1 MEKSPMPK
9 WLKVTIAIAACAIVL
24 VGYSV
29 LSVSLGFEHGGGY
42 FILILLFSLLGG
54 LWRAIVGSD
63 KNKETDVVSDTNPIE
78 HEDATDSEPSDIK
91 MENQSATIAID
102 GSEHKD
108 KILSSPISANI
119 GDSPKYDFHIVVKV
133 LLLILMVIGIVVMV
147 YQGANDFT
155 WENYTVGWIRLI
167 GSLIGLSGF
176 ILLYL
181 KKFSG
186 FIVIV
191 SVLLFSVIYS
201 AIMHDANLGMI
212 IFAAVFRVVAISLIL
227 LIRHNG
233 VSAWSILLHRHSE
246 TLHELKETF
255 PVKPFLYIDKTPVD
269 KPTESPKPTMSFK
282 DWLNK

>member
-1 MEKSPMPK
+1 MEKTPMPK

-63 KNKETDVVSDTNPIE
+63 KNKETDVETDTNPIE
-78 HEDATDSEPSDIK
+78 HEEVTDSEPSFIT
-91 MENQSATIAID
+91 MENQSGNVTVD
-102 GSEHKD
+102 DSDQGD
-108 KILSSPISANI
+108 KNFSSPVSAST
-119 GDSPKYDFHIVVKV
+119 GDSPKSDYHIVVKV
-133 LLLILMVIGIVVMV
+133 LLIILMVAGIVVMI
-147 YQGANDFT
+147 YQAANDFT

-167 GSLIGLSGF
+167 GSLIGLFGF

-181 KKFSG
+181 RKLSG
-186 FIVIV
+186 FIIIV

-201 AIMHDANLGMI
+201 AIMHDSSIGMI
-212 IFAAVFRVVAISLIL
+212 IFAAVFRIVAISLIL
-227 LIRHNG
+227 LIRKNG
-233 VSAWSILLHRHSE
+233 ISAWSILLHKHSD

-255 PVKPFLYIDKTPVD
+255 PVKPFVYIDKTPVD
-269 KPTESPKPTMSFK
+269 KPTESPKPTNSFE
-282 DWLNK
+282 DWLKN